1 MSETRSMTVHYLFRA
16 VLLAGLAFYI
26 LYLVKN
32 GSLVYYIAPRME
44 VYVKLA
50 AVVMFVFA
58 LYQGFLT
65 LQSFLGRAAE
75 DSCDCGHTPSGS
87 ILGNVWLYGLFLL
100 PLLLGF
106 MLPDKLMASDVVA
119 IKGISLGGTGKPVA
133 VNGSGGGQPSGQAA
147 ASESDSAGNDGGSLA
162 GEEANGAGQAAGQE
176 LSAET
181 AAGGGSE
188 RSGIAAPASSSTDS
202 ELERLFEGDGF
213 NEPYLALARKLYRQ
227 DKITITEN
235 GFMELLTAVDL
246 FLDRYVG
253 KQMEMV
259 GFVYRE
265 PDMAAN
271 QFVVSRLAMMC
282 CSADSSP
289 YGVLV
294 ESAGANALEK
304 DSWVKIV
311 GTIGKTT
318 YRDIEIMKLSA
329 TSIKRVEAPATPY
342 VYPYYED
349 FEDLADPG

>member
-75 DSCDCGHTPSGS
+75 DSCDCGHMPSGS

-119 IKGISLGGTGKPVA
+119 IKGISLGGSGKPA
-133 VNGSGGGQPSGQAA
+133 AAGRPGGEQPTGQAGL
-147 ASESDSAGNDGGSLA
+147 ASDPAGNDEGSLS
-162 GEEANGAGQAAGQE
+162 GEEANGAGLG
-176 LSAET
+176 LGAET
-181 AAGGGSE
+181 AAGGSSD
-188 RSGIAAPASSSTDS
+188 RAGIAVPASSRTDS
-202 ELERLFEGDGF
+202 DLERLFEGDGF

-294 ESAGANALEK
+294 EGAGANALEK

-349 FEDLADPG
+349 FEDLADPGQ